1 MTQEKKKTK
10 RLSLRES
17 NLFVTFH
24 SDSLVL
30 TVSRIFFSVF
40 NDCSLVM
47 TASSNLTCRQM

>member
-24 SDSLVL
+24 SDALVL
-30 TVSRIFFSVF
+30 TGK
-40 NDCSLVM
+40 
-47 TASSNLTCRQM
+47 